1 MVMNQFENL
10 LNIKDSATEFFKNKT
25 VMMVIYTILAFG
37 LLYYLHNMISNGL
50 YTVKEGYTSGGLETL
65 PENINNLNN
74 DLKSSLL
81 LQSKRQNYE
90 DTILALDDSVN
101 LHLLR
106 LIKENAGKIAED
118 SSHSK
123 SKDVISEI
131 NEHLKLKEALN
142 EAIKFLDTQ

>member
-1 MVMNQFENL
+1 MNLLENL
-10 LNIKDSATEFFKNKT
+10 TNIKDGVTEVFKNKT
-25 VMMVIYTILAFG
+25 VMMAIYTIIAFC

-50 YTVKEGYTSGGLETL
+50 YTVKEGYTNGGLETL
-65 PENINNLNN
+65 PENIKNLNN
-74 DLKSSLL
+74 DLQSSLL

-90 DTILALDDSVN
+90 DTILSLDDAVN
-101 LHLLR
+101 LHMLR

-123 SKDVISEI
+123 SKAAISEI

-142 EAIKFLDTQ
+142 EAIKYLDTQ

>member
-1 MVMNQFENL
+1 MNLLENL
-10 LNIKDSATEFFKNKT
+10 TNIKDGVTEVFKNKT
-25 VMMVIYTILAFG
+25 VMMVIYTIIAFC

-50 YTVKEGYTSGGLETL
+50 YTVKEGYTNGGLETL
-65 PENINNLNN
+65 PENIKNLNN
-74 DLKSSLL
+74 DLQSSLL

-90 DTILALDDSVN
+90 DTIIALDDAVN

-118 SSHSK
+118 SSHNK
-123 SKDVISEI
+123 SKNAISEI